1 MLTYKLLESSY
12 FQDQNLDGIMLL
24 KWIQGLKLC
33 EYEVIEVVHD
43 WVWCM
48 FGSWFTALTA

>member
-48 FGSWFTALTA
+48 FGS